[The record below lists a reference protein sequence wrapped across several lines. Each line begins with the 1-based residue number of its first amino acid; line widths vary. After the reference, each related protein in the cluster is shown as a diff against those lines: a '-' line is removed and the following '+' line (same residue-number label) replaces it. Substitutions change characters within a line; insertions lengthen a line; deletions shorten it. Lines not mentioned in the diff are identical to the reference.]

1 MHKDG
6 PFGVVRLMM
15 LPSRFPNFA
24 DIHHVRTA
32 TNVARRNYVAIRDHG
47 DQTGIQISSRLTM
60 YILGPM

>member
-6 PFGVVRLMM
+6 PFGLLGLIM

-24 DIHHVRTA
+24 DIHNVRTA
-32 TNVARRNYVAIRDHG
+32 THVARRNYIAIRDHG
-47 DQTGIQISSRLTM
+47 HQTGIQISFRLAM